1 MSHRI
6 VEKLAK
12 ARAKLLGVVSGL
24 SEEALDHHHIGWTVR
39 EILTHLLAAE
49 EDHAKVITLIARGD
63 THRLPT
69 HIERDEHN
77 AMRLSQQGQLTLEQL
92 LTKLAAQRQRT
103 VALFE
108 RLNDNDQLDII
119 GRHPILGEM
128 SVGKIFRI
136 IALHEQE
143 HIREIKAALKE

>member
-1 MSHRI
+1 
-6 VEKLAK
+6 
-12 ARAKLLGVVSGL
+12 
-24 SEEALDHHHIGWTVR
+24 
-39 EILTHLLAAE
+39 
-49 EDHAKVITLIARGD
+49 
-63 THRLPT
+63 
-69 HIERDEHN
+69 
-77 AMRLSQQGQLTLEQL
+77 MRLSQQGQLTLEQL

-128 SVGKIFRI
+128 SVGNFFRI